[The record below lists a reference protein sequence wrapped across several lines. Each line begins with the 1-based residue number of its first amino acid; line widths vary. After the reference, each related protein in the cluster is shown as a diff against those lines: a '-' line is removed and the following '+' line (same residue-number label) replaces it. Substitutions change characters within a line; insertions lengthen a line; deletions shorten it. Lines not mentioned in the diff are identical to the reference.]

1 MLKPNDRW
9 NWYFSENEG
18 YLMLDL
24 GCESSFQTQL
34 TSRTLVNCAFN
45 SNVFSIED
53 AILYQQYQER
63 IALLELSSDKKEE
76 LLLNCVAAKRFYKP
90 VQPKSWYF
98 QHTNNDTAPYEGQM
112 IYLSN
117 QHQQAQ
123 FMVLDVGE
131 VASLC
136 IVIEESGFIL
146 DEHKVLGF
154 SQLIKVMHN
163 RMLWV
168 DSSELQHPL
177 KQANLVG

>member
-9 NWYFSENEG
+9 NWYFSEREG

-34 TSRTLVNCAFN
+34 TRRTLVNCAFTP
-45 SNVFSIED
+45 NVFSIED
-53 AILYQQYQER
+53 AILYQQYQEC
-63 IALLELSSDKKEE
+63 IAVLDLAANKKEE

-98 QHTNNDTAPYEGQM
+98 QHTNNETAPYEGQM
-112 IYLSN
+112 IYLFN
-117 QHQQAQ
+117 QYQQVQ
-123 FMVLDVGE
+123 FMVLDVGDI
-131 VASLC
+131 ASLC
-136 IVIEESGFIL
+136 IVVDEAGFML

-163 RMLWV
+163 RMLWADCV
-168 DSSELQHPL
+168 ETPLL
-177 KQANLVG
+177 KQVNLVG